1 MAAKT
6 TKKTPSFEAG
16 LETLESIAKQ
26 MESADLPLDELM
38 KLYEDGLKLAKDLE
52 TRLQAARGRML
63 EIRKGQD
70 GKPVAADCTIEQQIS
85 MIPAQE
91 EEA

>member
-6 TKKTPSFEAG
+6 TKKAPSFEAG
-16 LETLESIAKQ
+16 LETLEGIAQQ
-26 MESADLPLDELM
+26 MENADLPLDELM

-52 TRLQAARGRML
+52 TRLEAARGRMQ

-70 GKPVAADCTIEQQIS
+70 GKPEAVDCTIEQQMS
-85 MIPAQE
+85 LIPAQE
-91 EEA
+91 E

>member
-6 TKKTPSFEAG
+6 SKKVPTFETG
-16 LETLESIAKQ
+16 LETLETIAQQ
-26 MESADLPLDELM
+26 METADLPLEDLM
-38 KLYEDGLKLAKDLE
+38 KLYEDGLKLAQDLE
-52 TRLQAARGRML
+52 NRLQAACGRMQ

-70 GKPVAADCTIEQQIS
+70 GKPEAVPCSIEQQTS

-91 EEA
+91 E

>member
-6 TKKTPSFEAG
+6 TKKAPSFEDG
-16 LETLESIAKQ
+16 LEMLEGIAQQ
-26 MESADLPLDELM
+26 MENADLPLDELM

-52 TRLQAARGRML
+52 TRLEAARGRMQ

-70 GKPVAADCTIEQQIS
+70 GKPEAVDCTIEQQMS
-85 MIPAQE
+85 LIPAQE
-91 EEA
+91 E